1 MIVNLESVTADVLIS
16 MQIEP
21 KANIEA
27 FGINFSGKDGYKDGC
42 ELQFIPSKKQAQ
54 WNTPKQSI
62 PSVPLIT
69 FPEMVDRGPY
79 TQIWKPVTKHP
90 DLLHVPFR
98 GKDFAIFGVEGLD
111 QPFTLDIIVKKQ
123 KNGTY
128 ILDACID
135 ERRTLITWRTELSGN
150 KIALFA
156 RNGKV
161 SFKNV
166 TV

>member
-1 MIVNLESVTADVLIS
+1 